1 MSSSLASLSAHCSNE
16 ITALLTNLTDLHKRL
31 ESVAAAQN
39 SLEVDEGVG
48 QGRQAKP
55 LLGSIVGRPEID
67 PNVKENSDVKKD
79 LQRSEP
85 REEDKSSGQL

>member
-48 QGRQAKP
+48 QGRQATP
-55 LLGSIVGRPEID
+55 LPGSNVGRPEID
-67 PNVKENSDVKKD
+67 ANVKENSDVKKD
-79 LQRSEP
+79 LQRSES

>member
-48 QGRQAKP
+48 RGRP
-55 LLGSIVGRPEID
+55 LPGSNVGRPEID
-67 PNVKENSDVKKD
+67 ANVKENSDVKKD
-79 LQRSEP
+79 LQRSES

>member
-48 QGRQAKP
+48 QGRQAIP
-55 LLGSIVGRPEID
+55 LPGSNVGRPEID
-67 PNVKENSDVKKD
+67 AIVKENSDVKKD